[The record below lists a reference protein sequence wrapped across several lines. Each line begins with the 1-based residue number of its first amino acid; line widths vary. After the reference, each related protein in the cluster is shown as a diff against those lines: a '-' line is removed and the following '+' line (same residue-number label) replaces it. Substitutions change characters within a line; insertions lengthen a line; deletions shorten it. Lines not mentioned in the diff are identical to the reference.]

1 MEGQSGS
8 QTDCHIN
15 RPDPADKLGGLKS
28 HTADCIIFIKEAL
41 FHMTFV

>member
-8 QTDCHIN
+8 QIDYHIN

-28 HTADCIIFIKEAL
+28 HMADCIIFTKETL
-41 FHMTFV
+41 FV